1 MSLRKKIL
9 LGYSITLVLMGLVI
23 GWAVL
28 NLASLGKASEAILRE
43 NYRSISAAEN
53 MRNSLER
60 QNSAIL
66 LFLSGQGQAGEDDFL
81 KHQSEFLQWLAR
93 AKDNITIEGEGELL
107 KKIEGNYYTYVTG
120 FSELKKLYSGNPT
133 EANLYYQKNL
143 LQVGDQVR
151 AEVVG
156 LRDINQNTMFQAS
169 RNAEQMAAQT
179 MISTISVGV
188 IGLLLGLIFS
198 LTLSTRLVSPLHRIV
213 KATKIVAQGDYSVRV
228 PTETNDELGQLA
240 VEFNLMAEKLD
251 HFHSLNIEQ
260 IVSEKRKS
268 EAILGSI
275 KDGIIV
281 LDTDLRIS
289 NLNPPARRI
298 FGAENELLTGL
309 AVQELVNDRRL
320 LEVLAATVSQGKTP
334 RENAEMN
341 VVSVVKNEETQ
352 YYSFTISPIIGEGR
366 ELLGA
371 VALFRDIT
379 RLKELDRLK
388 SEFIM
393 AASHELRTPLT
404 SMGMSVDLLLE
415 RAYETLDEKS
425 KLLLNTTR
433 DEIRRLKIL
442 VNELL
447 DLSKI
452 ESGNVSMDFQY
463 CPLPTLFDK
472 VISVFNNQA
481 AEKSVALRSELSAG
495 LPKVKADV
503 NKITW
508 VLTNLL
514 SNALRYVP
522 GNGEIILSAASIG
535 DQVQISVSDN
545 GPGIPIEY
553 QSRIFDKFV
562 QIKGDTKSEG
572 SGLGLAI
579 CKEIVRAHR
588 GTIWVDSMPG
598 KGSTFNFTLP
608 GSAANGRSE
617 K

>member
-66 LFLSGQGQAGEDDFL
+66 LFLSGQGQTGEDNFL
-81 KHQSEFLQWLAR
+81 KYQSEFLQWLAR

-120 FSELKKLYSGNPT
+120 FSELKKLYSGNPA
-133 EANLYYQKNL
+133 EANLYYQQNL
-143 LQVGDQVR
+143 LQVSDQVR

-289 NLNPPARRI
+289 NLNSPARRI
-298 FGAENELLTGL
+298 FGAENGLLTGL

-334 RENAEMN
+334 RENDEMN

-352 YYSFTISPIIGEGR
+352 YYSFTISPIFGEGR

-463 CPLPTLFDK
+463 CPLQTLFDK